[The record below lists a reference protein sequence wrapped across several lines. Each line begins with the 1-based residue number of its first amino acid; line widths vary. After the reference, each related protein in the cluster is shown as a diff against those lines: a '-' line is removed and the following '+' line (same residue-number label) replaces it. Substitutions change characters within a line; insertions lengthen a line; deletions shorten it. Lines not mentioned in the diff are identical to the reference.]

1 MTVTFPSILKGDLRV
16 SVATPA
22 LSIAIL
28 TLSIVIPALS
38 IAIPALSIAIPAL
51 NVVIPANAGIQRGWN
66 RACKA
71 ELSGG

>member
-16 SVATPA
+16 AVATPA
-22 LSIAIL
+22 LSIAIP
-28 TLSIVIPALS
+28 TLSIA
-38 IAIPALSIAIPAL
+38 
-51 NVVIPANAGIQRGWN
+51 IPANAGIQRGWN

>member
-16 SVATPA
+16 AVATPA

-28 TLSIVIPALS
+28 TLSI
-38 IAIPALSIAIPAL
+38 AIPALSIA
-51 NVVIPANAGIQRGWN
+51 IPANAGIQRGWN